1 METVDANFA
10 EQRKHNVRSFLR
22 DVKSASL
29 GCGARV
35 ETWAEIEGY
44 PIYCIRLKGEGE
56 IRKKIMLTAGFHAG
70 TEAAGQMAIL
80 EFLKEDPLSYL
91 KGVELTILPLVN
103 PTAYELGTRENN
115 LGEEVNRGYGLE
127 ENQKTLSREG
137 IILKSHQE
145 EILESAR
152 DGELSLH
159 GDENTSRGGFVY
171 CHKNAEELS
180 LKLLEILSSRFGVV
194 DSEFLIENQ
203 KVENPSNIVAQGL
216 VVGEDDGDFGD
227 WLHQLG
233 VPIVIVT
240 ETPDKDRSLDE
251 RIAANLDII
260 KEFCRY

>member
-1 METVDANFA
+1 METIDANFT
-10 EQRKHNVRSFLR
+10 EQKKHNVGSFLR
-22 DVKSASL
+22 DIKLASL
-29 GCGARV
+29 ECGARV
-35 ETWAEIEGY
+35 DTWAEIEGY
-44 PIYCIRLKGEGE
+44 PLYCIRIRGEGE
-56 IRKKIMLTAGFHAG
+56 IRKKIMLTADFHAG

-80 EFLKEDPLSYL
+80 EFLKENPLSYL

-103 PTAYELGTRENN
+103 PTGFELGTRENN
-115 LGEEVNRGYGLE
+115 LGEEVNRGYGVG
-127 ENQKTLSREG
+127 ENQNPLSREG
-137 IILKSHQE
+137 IILKSHQK
-145 EILESAR
+145 EIFESAR

-159 GDENTSRGGFVY
+159 GDENTSKGGFVY

-180 LKLLEILSSRFGVV
+180 LKLLKILSTRFGVV

-203 KVENPSNIVAQGL
+203 KVEDPNNIIAQGL

-233 VPIVIVT
+233 IPIVIVT

-260 KEFCRY
+260 REFCRY